1 MTRVRNAK
9 SASKTQPLSRSS
21 LWLILAGAAIVLVL
35 AAVLFG
41 VALSSGRNAYVPEF
55 TGGPRAQL
63 NQTAFDYGDVKN
75 NSTVETV
82 FTVKNV
88 GDRQLYFK
96 REPVVAVV
104 EGCCPPQAH
113 IDRSELMPGESAEV
127 HMTFSM
133 HEGMDGPHDFR
144 VKVISNDA
152 QEPEQEVTVLS
163 NWVP

>member
-1 MTRVRNAK
+1 MNRAK
-9 SASKTQPLSRSS
+9 AFRPGVKTQTPPRPS
-21 LWLILAGAAIVLVL
+21 LWLVFAGAVIVLVL
-35 AAVLFG
+35 AAVLFA
-41 VALSSGRNAYVPEF
+41 VALASGRDSYVPEF

-63 NQTAFDYGDVKN
+63 SQTAFDYGNVKN

-82 FTVKNV
+82 FTIKNV

-104 EGCCPPQAH
+104 KGCCPPQAQ

-127 HMTFSM
+127 RLAFSM

-144 VKVISNDA
+144 VKVLSNDII
-152 QEPEQEVTVLS
+152 EPEQEVTVLS
-163 NWVP
+163 NWVQ